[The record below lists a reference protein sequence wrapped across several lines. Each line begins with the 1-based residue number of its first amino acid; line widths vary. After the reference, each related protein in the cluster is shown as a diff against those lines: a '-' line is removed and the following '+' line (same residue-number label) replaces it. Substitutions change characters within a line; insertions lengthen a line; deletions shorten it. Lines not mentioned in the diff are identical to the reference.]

1 MKNRIL
7 AAILSALMLLPA
19 TACGTDVGPSDTSE
33 DTART
38 EAETVD
44 ENFPDFQKQDY
55 NGDTFCIIN
64 RGVDEGKWYF
74 AEEYKTT
81 GQDINVLNNTLY
93 EMNTLVEEYLN
104 INMEY
109 VSHGS
114 MYDAVYPTIMA
125 GDDTYQ
131 ACFHWAYWDLTN
143 FITKNIAL
151 DLYEMEGI
159 NLNKPYWNR
168 EIMDMLAVGD
178 HAYIGTGDICY
189 QVLYMLY
196 ANKDMLREVSRDM
209 PYDAVRN
216 GQWTLDML
224 ISLTADL
231 YADNGDGQRNPAD
244 VFGFAADWNCLGQSL
259 APSSDLYVATKNR
272 DGDFELTLY
281 NDRLIELV
289 DKTLTWSQN
298 ESTWVWGYGATSD
311 TTIDFAEQRTYVTAG
326 VLGPYY
332 LGADFKVGILPL
344 PKYDVSQ
351 ENYAH
356 LNWGNSLNVL
366 NTVRNREMV
375 GQALEL
381 MSYYTSTLVLNK
393 YYDEV
398 LQLRVS
404 EAPDDRD
411 MVELIYN
418 TVVYDPGFTYC
429 DGNDQLRDLHNL
441 VYSMVVSG
449 DSNVASYYQGRSRSA
464 AKWLDKLNKIK

>member
-1 MKNRIL
+1 MKKRIL
-7 AAILSALMLLPA
+7 AAILSALMLLLS
-19 TACGTDVGPSDTSE
+19 TACGTDTAPSDTSVE
-33 DTART
+33 TVPT
-38 EAETVD
+38 EAETED
-44 ENFPDFQKQDY
+44 ENFPDFDKQDY
-55 NGDTFCIIN
+55 NGETFRIIN
-64 RGVDEGKWYF
+64 RGVADGKWYY

-81 GQDINVLNNTLY
+81 GQDINVLNNTIY

-104 INMEY
+104 IKMEY
-109 VSHGS
+109 EERGGL
-114 MYDAVYPTIMA
+114 YDHVYSTVMA

-131 ACFHWAYWDLTN
+131 ACFHWAYWDVTN
-143 FITKNIAL
+143 FITKNMVT
-151 DLYEMEGI
+151 DLYELEGL
-159 NLNKPYWNR
+159 NLDKPYWNR
-168 EIMDMLAVGD
+168 ETMDMLSVGD
-178 HAYIGTGDICY
+178 HAYVGAGDICY

-196 ANKDMLREVSRDM
+196 ANKDMLHQVSRKI

-231 YADNGDGQRNPAD
+231 YADNGDGLRNNAD
-244 VFGFAADWNCLGQSL
+244 VYGFAADWNCFGQSL
-259 APSSDLYVATKNR
+259 APSSDIYVATKNQ

-281 NDRLIELV
+281 SDRLIDLV
-289 DKTLTWSQN
+289 DKAFTWSQN
-298 ESTWVWGYGATSD
+298 ESTWVWGYGATSA
-311 TTIDFAEQRTYVTAG
+311 TTMDFAEQRSYVTAH
-326 VLGPYY
+326 VLGPDY
-332 LGADFKVGILPL
+332 LSVDFKVGILPL
-344 PKYDVSQ
+344 PKYDVNQ

-418 TVVYDPGFTYC
+418 SVVYDPGFTYC

-441 VYSMVVSG
+441 VYGMVVSG
-449 DSNVASYYQGRSRSA
+449 DANVASYYQGRSRSA